1 MSDPQ
6 PQPTMLDYALDYL
19 VRGWPVFP
27 VCRPVTEFR
36 CMQHGRCSN
45 AGKVPLVKWERFQT
59 ELPTEQEVREW
70 WRRDATANIGMA
82 TGALSGIIVLDCDG
96 GDARKVAL
104 DRGVPPT
111 PTVFTGKPG
120 GVHYH
125 LAHPGFPVANFARKY
140 ADLPGIDFR
149 GDGGYV
155 LLPPSHHWRGADYRW
170 VEDTEHSD
178 RATSPDW
185 LLDRIHGRSEAPAST
200 GDHPGIDLVGL
211 LDGVPEGERDDT
223 LWRFACRLRGDDVPL
238 QYAEFMVRQAARAC
252 RPSFEED
259 DAIAKVRRAYAQY
272 SPTLQLIVPTAI
284 TEPAPAVET
293 TYPVQSLAELLAS
306 NTEDLPQIAE
316 GILWAQRTT
325 WAFSAPGVG
334 KTIFLVALGLHVA
347 AGRDFCGRKVQQM
360 PVLLIEEDCP
370 LSVLS
375 EYVADLADIYQFDLD
390 AIPFYVN
397 KIQGLRLTDSDGLG
411 RVWGAINACPQR
423 PGWLLLD
430 ACERLVPS
438 DKFTTKELDPLAR
451 LLQQVLGASI
461 TPTVIDHTRRP
472 PQLSA
477 KEKANAAPVDPME
490 TLYGARAKQAIS
502 DVMLHFSGS
511 PRAGIRIHFAKF
523 RGERPPD
530 IDVRYDGDNGFAVK
544 KPRPTPQT
552 EGQRQ
557 VLAWFNGHAQDW
569 HEREAIVAGVTVA
582 VATVDRALKAMV
594 TSGLLRKEG
603 ATKGGVRY
611 MANDIDPGF
620 VL

>member
-19 VRGWPVFP
+19 ARGWPVFP
-27 VCRPVTEFR
+27 VCRPIREGR
-36 CMQHGRCSN
+36 CEQHGACKN
-45 AGKVPLVKWERFQT
+45 AGKHPLVGWEPYQSR
-59 ELPTEQEVREW
+59 LPTRADITAW
-70 WRRDATANIGMA
+70 WTRWPTANVGMA
-82 TGALSGIIVLDCDG
+82 TGALSGVIVLDCDG
-96 GDARKVAL
+96 SDARKAAL
-104 DRGVPPT
+104 ERGVPPT
-111 PTVFTGKPG
+111 PTIFTGKPG

-125 LAHPGFPVANFARKY
+125 LAHPGFAVQNFARK
-140 ADLPGIDFR
+140 LPGLDFR

-155 LLPPSHHWRGADYRW
+155 LLPPSHHARGADYRW
-170 VEDTEHSD
+170 VEDTERLD
-178 RATSPDW
+178 RALPPDW
-185 LLDRIHGRSEAPAST
+185 LLDMIHGRGETASASSE
-200 GDHPGIDLVGL
+200 HPSIDLVGL
-211 LDGVPEGERDDT
+211 LDGIAEGERDDT
-223 LWRFACRLRGDDVPL
+223 LWRFACRMRGDDVPL
-238 QYAEFMVRQAARAC
+238 QYAELMVRQAARAC
-252 RPSFEED
+252 RPAFDED
-259 DAIAKVRRAYAQY
+259 EAIAKVRRAYAQY
-272 SPTLQLIVPTAI
+272 SPTLQLVVPSTIA
-284 TEPAPAVET
+284 APSAAPET

-306 NTEDLPQIAE
+306 NDEELPQIAE

-375 EYVADLADIYQFDLD
+375 EYVADLADIYHFDLD

-397 KIQGLRLTDSDGLG
+397 KVQGLRLTDSDGLG
-411 RVWGAINACPQR
+411 RVWGAINSCPER

-472 PQLSA
+472 PQLST

-523 RGERPPD
+523 RGERPQD

-557 VLAWFNGHAQDW
+557 VLAWFNSHAQDW
-569 HEREAIVAGVTVA
+569 HGRDAIIAQVA
-582 VATVDRALKAMV
+582 VAPATVDRALKAMV

-603 ATKGGVRY
+603 NTKGGVRF
-611 MANDIDPGF
+611 MANDVDPGF